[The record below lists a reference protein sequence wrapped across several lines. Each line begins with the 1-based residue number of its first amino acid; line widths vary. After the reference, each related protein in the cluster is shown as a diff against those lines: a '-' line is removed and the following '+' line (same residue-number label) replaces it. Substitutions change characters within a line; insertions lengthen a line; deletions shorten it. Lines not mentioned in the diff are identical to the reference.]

1 MEAENNN
8 RTRTRN
14 RRSSQKTQRKPQ
26 QEVQYTQPKPF
37 FRKRLLV
44 QLLTIAAV
52 VLAIT
57 IGVSIFFKVDTVVVT
72 GASKYSALTVTE
84 ASGIEKG
91 DSLLFFGRARAANR
105 IKTELPY
112 VGTVRF
118 ELKLPATVNI
128 IIEEKTVS
136 YAMED
141 SEGTW
146 WKVTSDGKVVEKL
159 RKNAV
164 PKATV
169 TGVQLESPKVG
180 KKAVAAETAQTGE
193 TVTATQAERLETAVD
208 ILYQLEL
215 WEVFE
220 DVTNVDVSDLF
231 ALRLVCGTE
240 YRIELGNGDDLY
252 DKLGVVKTTLRELEE
267 KNYGAAVLKLYDEDG
282 KWQVQ
287 CNPWT

>member
-1 MEAENNN
+1 MEEDHNN
-8 RTRTRN
+8 RTRTRD
-14 RRSSQKTQRKPQ
+14 RRSVLKKRRKPQ

-37 FRKRLLV
+37 FRKRLIM

-57 IGVSIFFKVDTVVVT
+57 IGVSIFFKVDTVTVS
-72 GASKYSALTVTE
+72 GASNYSALTVTD

-91 DSLLFFGRARAANR
+91 DSLLFFGRSQAANR

-118 ELKLPATVNI
+118 EVKLPGTVNI

-136 YAMED
+136 YAVED
-141 SEGTW
+141 TEGNW
-146 WKVTSDGKVVEKL
+146 WKIVSDGKVVEKL
-159 RKNAV
+159 RKSAV
-164 PKATV
+164 PKTTV
-169 TGVQLESPKVG
+169 TGVQLESPTVG
-180 KKAVAAETAQTGE
+180 KQAVADETAQPGE
-193 TVTATQAERLETAVD
+193 TVTATQEERLQTAVD

-215 WEVFE
+215 WELFE
-220 DVTNVDVSDLF
+220 DVTNVEVSDLF
-231 ALRLVCGTE
+231 ALRLVCGEE

-252 DKLGVVKTTLRELEE
+252 EKMGVVKATLIELEE
-267 KNYGAAVLKLYDEDG
+267 KNYGAAVLTLYDEDG
-282 KWQVQ
+282 NWQVR

>member
-1 MEAENNN
+1 MEEDHNN

-14 RRSSQKTQRKPQ
+14 RRSALKKRNDPR
-26 QEVQYTQPKPF
+26 QEVHYTQPKPF
-37 FRKRLLV
+37 FRKRLIM

-57 IGVSIFFKVDTVVVT
+57 IGVSIFFKVDTVTVS
-72 GASKYSALTVTE
+72 GASKYSALTVTD

-91 DSLLFFGRARAANR
+91 DSLLFFGRSQAANR

-118 ELKLPATVNI
+118 EVKLPGTVNI

-136 YAMED
+136 YAVED
-141 SEGTW
+141 TEGNW
-146 WKVTSDGKVVEKL
+146 WKIVSDGKVVEKL
-159 RKNAV
+159 RKSAV
-164 PKATV
+164 PKTTV
-169 TGVQLESPKVG
+169 TGVQLESPTVG
-180 KKAVAAETAQTGE
+180 KQAVAAETAQPGE
-193 TVTATQAERLETAVD
+193 TVTATQEERLQIAVD

-215 WEVFE
+215 WELFE
-220 DVTNVDVSDLF
+220 DVTNVEVSDLF
-231 ALRLVCGTE
+231 ALRLVCDEE

-252 DKLGVVKTTLRELEE
+252 EKMGVVKATLIELEE
-267 KNYGAAVLKLYDEDG
+267 KNYGAAVLTLYDEDG
-282 KWQVQ
+282 NWQVQ